1 MSAVDLTVDEAE
13 SRPLELDIAAV
24 APEAATAQP
33 EVPSGGLAQEYGT
46 PKKRRVSGGNRTIP
60 TASTCE
66 CVADIH
72 GVPEAKAAVS
82 FEGYLV
88 QLGEVKQISDGKAS
102 SRGVRKVLGFM
113 LADGG
118 GMIQVNLRNDLVSEK
133 QRAIETAFQDSQ
145 AFPRI
150 RATYMEV
157 IVLGSCAGKRLAKVQ
172 STKSSDVQ
180 VVGEGSLSIHP

>member
-1 MSAVDLTVDEAE
+1 M
-13 SRPLELDIAAV
+13 
-24 APEAATAQP
+24 
-33 EVPSGGLAQEYGT
+33 
-46 PKKRRVSGGNRTIP
+46 
-60 TASTCE
+60 
-66 CVADIH
+66 
-72 GVPEAKAAVS
+72 
-82 FEGYLV
+82 

-118 GMIQVNLRNDLVSEK
+118 GMIQVNLWNDLVSKK